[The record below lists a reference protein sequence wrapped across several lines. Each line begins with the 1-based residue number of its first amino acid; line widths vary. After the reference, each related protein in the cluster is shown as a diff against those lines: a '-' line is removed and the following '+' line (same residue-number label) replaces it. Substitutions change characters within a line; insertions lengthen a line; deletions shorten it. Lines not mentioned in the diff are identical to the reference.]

1 MENEDSKKILIKY
14 FGFDLESELQDI
26 QSSEDKLNVLR
37 EKYFQIIDKIPNN
50 KEDLKF
56 KIGKYYLGKVF
67 ENILLEVTT
76 YNNNS
81 KSYNKWINE
90 NLDLK
95 YDDRNQLY
103 YRNLYKY
110 IRDYFNGAIIFK
122 ERPKLPVA
130 IFYNLPDE
138 GDDVKSLHE
147 EVVHRVKNDPN
158 LKLKDVKDLLKKWRK
173 EQERIN
179 QLQAE
184 IDAEMKHLD
193 NEHYYE
199 PTNREEAKKRIC
211 VSILQRRGQPKFR
224 EDLLKAYDSK
234 CAITGWDAQEALEA
248 AHIIPYSETKNNHLS
263 NGLLLR
269 ADLHTLFDLSLIAID
284 PYEDSNKRKVR
295 IAPSL
300 RNTQYG
306 QLEGTPLRKPNNEA
320 YLPKKEFLEEHCK
333 QCWWYRLPPD
343 PS

>member
-1 MENEDSKKILIKY
+1 MENEASKKILIEF
-14 FGFDLESELQDI
+14 FGFDLESELQNI
-26 QSSEDKLNVLR
+26 KSSEDKLKVLR
-37 EKYFQIIDKIPNN
+37 EKYFKILNEIPNN
-50 KEDLKF
+50 KKDLKF
-56 KIGKYYLGKVF
+56 KIGKYYLGKIF
-67 ENILLEVTT
+67 ENIHLEVTSL
-76 YNNNS
+76 YNNS
-81 KSYNKWINE
+81 KNYNNWLE
-90 NLDLK
+90 SNLNLE
-95 YDDRNQLY
+95 YDDRNQQY

-122 ERPKLPVA
+122 EKPKLPVT
-130 IFYNLPDE
+130 IFYDLPDK

-158 LKLKDVKDLLKKWRK
+158 LKLKDMKDLLKKWRK

-179 QLQAE
+179 QLHAE

-193 NEHYYE
+193 NDRYYE
-199 PTNREEAKKRIC
+199 PTNREEAEKRIS

-234 CAITGWDAQEALEA
+234 CAITGCDAQEALEA
-248 AHIIPYSETKNNHLS
+248 AHIIPYRETENNHLS

-269 ADLHTLFDLSLIAID
+269 ADLHTLFDLNLIAID

-300 RNTQYG
+300 RNTEYKE
-306 QLEGTPLRKPNNEA
+306 LEGRPLREPNNEA
-320 YLPKKEFLEEHCK
+320 YLPKKEFLEERCK
-333 QCWWYRLPPD
+333 QCWWYRYP
-343 PS
+343 